1 MVKTSALGS
10 GRPEVP
16 PQIHPLQLWAVE
28 GVLQPG
34 ASVTPLVSGG
44 ERGVPLMEPHPIL
57 TALCFPTSH
66 LPGAVLAGPWEPPSA
81 SGCQPETP
89 G

>member
-44 ERGVPLMEPHPIL
+44 ERGVPLMEPRPIL
-57 TALCFPTSH
+57 TALCSPTSLGLSWLGCGSLRQLRAASQRH
-66 LPGAVLAGPWEPPSA
+66 LDEP
-81 SGCQPETP
+81 
-89 G
+89 